1 MDPRPPIVHLLL
13 TDQYLVVANQGPPI
27 SYDQL
32 IALCRLGV
40 TTKTS
45 QVEREITGAED
56 AEATLTLI
64 RQTAMTQYKDNPEH
78 LAKAI
83 SIEEALSER
92 MRGYVVKELLQNA
105 NDAVMPSATGGQ
117 GIGFSSVLTATDLP
131 RIHSGHL
138 SFGFNPTLT
147 REGLGREGLLGD
159 DGKVPVIRF
168 PFPVERDREPDRIAM
183 LCQMYTTTVIL
194 PLRDRTAR
202 DLVATEWDRMVHD
215 ISIVSFLP
223 AVRSII
229 WDRDDP
235 TERVRR
241 LCRIADDGTVEIED
255 IGTFASPE
263 PMTIRQARP

>member
-27 SYDQL
+27 TYDRL

-45 QVEREITGAED
+45 KVEREITSPED
-56 AEATLTLI
+56 GEATLALI
-64 RQTAMTQYKDNPEH
+64 RESAISQYKDSPEN
-78 LAKAI
+78 LAKAV
-83 SIEEALSER
+83 SIEDTLRER
-92 MRGYVVKELLQNA
+92 MRGYVIKEMLQNA
-105 NDAVMPSATGGQ
+105 NDAVVPSPTGGQ
-117 GIGFSSVLTATDLP
+117 GFGFASVLTATDLP

-147 REGLGREGLLGD
+147 RKVLGQEGLLGD

-168 PFPVERDREPDRIAM
+168 PFSVERDREPDRIGM
-183 LCQMYTTTVIL
+183 LCRMYTTTVVL

-215 ISIVSFLP
+215 VTIVNFLP

-229 WDRDDP
+229 WDRDDA
-235 TERVRR
+235 TERVMR
-241 LCRIADDGTVEIED
+241 LCRIADDGTVETED
-255 IGTFASPE
+255 IGSFAAPE